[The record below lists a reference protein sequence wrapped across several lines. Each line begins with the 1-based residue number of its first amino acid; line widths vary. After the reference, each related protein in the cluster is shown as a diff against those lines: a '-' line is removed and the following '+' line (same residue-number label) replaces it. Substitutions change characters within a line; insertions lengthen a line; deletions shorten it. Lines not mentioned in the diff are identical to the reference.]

1 MKSRKQKARIYEER
15 YSDIP
20 RDFQAR
26 LDWMYDHYHITPAKA
41 DAIYQ
46 ARNQMV
52 DTLQFS
58 EELRVILYEEP
69 EGSPRPRARFIN
81 KANLTQMARTNPG
94 FIQVYSLT
102 GAADRSFM
110 KRLITEEELIRVDY
124 LINTPCSVRYEAYFK
139 TPSNFN
145 AIDTYLAELG
155 MIRPITKPDF
165 DNIEKKYADMYNGNV
180 WLDDSLVIDSSMS
193 KYYSILP
200 RIEIGLRYLNML
212 FNKVQYDQIS
222 KRVGEADNVN
232 YFKFQRSESR
242 CTPTCQKSPV
252 HPESSRTT

>member
-1 MKSRKQKARIYEER
+1 MKSRKQKARLYEER
-15 YSDIP
+15 YSNIP

-26 LDWMYDHYHITPAKA
+26 LEWMYEKYHITPSKA

-52 DTLQFS
+52 ETIQYS
-58 EELRVILYEEP
+58 NVIQVVLYEEP
-69 EGSPRPRARFIN
+69 EGSPRPRARYVN
-81 KANLTQMARTNPG
+81 KANLTSMAKSDPG
-94 FIQVYSLT
+94 FIQIYSLT
-102 GAADRSFM
+102 GSSDRSFM
-110 KRLITEEELIRVDY
+110 KRLITEEELIQVDY

-139 TPSNFN
+139 TPNAFN
-145 AIDTYLAELG
+145 AIDTFLAELG

-200 RIEIGLRYLNML
+200 RVEISLRYLNML
-212 FNKVQYDQIS
+212 FNRFQYDAIA
-222 KRVGEADNVN
+222 KRVEDASNVA
-232 YFKFQRSESR
+232 YFERRDIR
-242 CTPTCQKSPV
+242 CTPTCRK
-252 HPESSRTT
+252 